1 MLYLII
7 ALVVGLILGYIVAK
21 QRIQIQQHEIDLSY
35 QEEENRLKLEF
46 SNFQAINK
54 LQTQELIDTLKQL
67 TLEKDNLTKSISDL
81 KRQAE
86 EASKVFYEKS
96 MSIARAQLE
105 KDYSAASQ
113 EAEEEYKVVL
123 ADLTK
128 IIQAT
133 SAQYLEK
140 QKQLSE
146 VSAEIDAIVKANKL
160 IEKERA
166 DKDFN
171 RCVITEQ
178 DQQEIEKIRSI
189 APYLRDQAPLNKII
203 WKVYYEKPATDMIGR
218 VLGPVQKT
226 GIYKITNVE
235 NGMCYVGQATS
246 VQNRWLQHIK
256 RGIGAESPTRNKL
269 YPAMYE
275 LGVEN
280 FTFELLEECSA
291 KELDKKEDTYQA
303 IFHAKDWG
311 YSIK

>member
-46 SNFQAINK
+46 SNFQATNK

-128 IIQAT
+128 IIQVT

-146 VSAEIDAIVKANKL
+146 VSAEIDAIVEANKL

-189 APYLRDQAPLNKII
+189 APYLRDPAPLNKII

-226 GIYKITNVE
+226 GIYKITNIE

-246 VQNRWLQHIK
+246 AQNRWLQHIK
-256 RGIGAESPTRNKL
+256 RGIGAEPPTRNKL

>member
-7 ALVVGLILGYIVAK
+7 VLIVGLILGYVIAK
-21 QRIQIQQHEIDLSY
+21 QRIQIQQREIDLSY

-46 SNFQAINK
+46 SNFQADNK

-67 TLEKDNLTKSISDL
+67 TLERDSLIKSISDL
-81 KRQAE
+81 KQQAE
-86 EASKVFYEKS
+86 EAGEVFYEKS
-96 MSIARAQLE
+96 MTLARAQLE
-105 KDYSAASQ
+105 KDYSEASQ
-113 EAEEEYKVVL
+113 EAEDEYKKVL
-123 ADLTK
+123 ADLTQ
-128 IIQAT
+128 IIQTT

-146 VSAEIDAIVKANKL
+146 VSAEIDAIVEANKL
-160 IEKERA
+160 VEKERA

-171 RCVITEQ
+171 RCVINEQ

-189 APYLRDQAPLNKII
+189 APYLRDPAPLNKII

-226 GIYKITNVE
+226 GIYKITNIE
-235 NGMCYVGQATS
+235 NGMCYVGQAVNTQS
-246 VQNRWLQHIK
+246 RWLQHIK
-256 RGIGAESPTRNKL
+256 RGIGAEPPTRNKL

-275 LGVEN
+275 IGVEN
-280 FTFELLEECSA
+280 FTFELLEECSV
-291 KELDKKEDTYQA
+291 KELDKKEDTYQTL
-303 IFHAKDWG
+303 FHAKDWG

>member
-46 SNFQAINK
+46 SNFQATNK

-113 EAEEEYKVVL
+113 EAEEEYKAVL

-146 VSAEIDAIVKANKL
+146 VSAEIDAIVEANKL

-189 APYLRDQAPLNKII
+189 APYLRDPAPLNKII

-291 KELDKKEDTYQA
+291 KELDKKEDTYQT